1 MFEDGEMKNINHRI
15 RIAIQKSGR
24 LSEESFRLLT
34 CCGIDV
40 KPRKEQLFC
49 HSDNFP
55 LDLLLVRD
63 NDIPNLVSEG
73 TCDFGIVGT
82 NVLQEQSLQNGNDS
96 HNKNEIIRCLGF
108 ALCRLSIAVP
118 KSFSYQDLNSLKKC
132 RIATSY
138 PQILSDFIQ
147 KNNLD
152 MQITTL
158 TGSVEIAPRL
168 GIADGI
174 CDLVST
180 GATLEANNLQEVETV
195 FNSQAV
201 LIKTT
206 KTFAEEKQQTAK
218 LFQNRVEGSELA
230 NGSKYIMLHAPK
242 SALSTIVTLLPG
254 AERPTVLELQGD
266 TQKVAIH
273 ALCRESIFWET
284 MEKLKMAGASSI
296 LVLPIE
302 KMMT

>member
-1 MFEDGEMKNINHRI
+1 MENRNARI

-24 LSEESFRLLT
+24 LSEESFRLLAA
-34 CCGIDV
+34 CGIYV

-63 NDIPNLVSEG
+63 DDIPSLVSEG

-82 NVLQEQSLQNGNDS
+82 NVLEEQSLQKKTSLKND
-96 HNKNEIIRCLGF
+96 NEIVRYLGF
-108 ALCRLSIAVP
+108 ANCRLALAIP
-118 KSFSYQDLNSLKKC
+118 KNFPYQDFRSLKNC

-138 PQILSDFIQ
+138 PYILAKYI
-147 KNNLD
+147 KEKKLNL
-152 MQITTL
+152 QITTL

-195 FNSQAV
+195 FKSQAV
-201 LIKTT
+201 LIKTL
-206 KTFAEEKQQTAK
+206 KDFSKEKQGVAK

-230 NGSKYIMLHAPK
+230 NGSKYIMLNAPK

-254 AERPTVLELQGD
+254 AERPTVMELQGD
-266 TQKVAIH
+266 ANKVAIH
-273 ALCRESIFWET
+273 ALCRENIFWET
-284 MEKLKMAGASSI
+284 MEQLKLAGASSI
-296 LVLPIE
+296 LVLPVE

>member
-1 MFEDGEMKNINHRI
+1 MNNININNRI

-34 CCGIDV
+34 TCGIYV

-63 NDIPNLVSEG
+63 DDIPSLVATG

-82 NVLQEQSLQNGNDS
+82 NVLQEKSLQNGNDFK
-96 HNKNEIIRCLGF
+96 NNNEIIRYLVF
-108 ALCRLSIAVP
+108 AVCRLSIAVP
-118 KSFSYQDLNSLKKC
+118 KSFSYRDLNSLKKC

-138 PQILSDFIQ
+138 PYILSDFIK

-152 MQITTL
+152 VEITTL

-180 GATLEANNLQEVETV
+180 GGTLEANNLREVETV
-195 FNSQAV
+195 FKSQAV
-201 LIKTT
+201 LIKSPN
-206 KTFAEEKQQTAK
+206 KFSEEKERTAK
-218 LFQNRVEGSELA
+218 LFQDRVEGSELA

-242 SALSTIVTLLPG
+242 SALSAIVDLLPG
-254 AERPTVLELQGD
+254 AERPTVLELQGNEK
-266 TQKVAIH
+266 KVAIH

-296 LVLPIE
+296 LVLPVE
-302 KMMT
+302 KMML

>member
-1 MFEDGEMKNINHRI
+1 MNMMNNRI
-15 RIAIQKSGR
+15 RIAIQKTGR
-24 LSEESFRLLT
+24 LSEESFRLLGR
-34 CCGIDV
+34 CGINV

-63 NDIPNLVSEG
+63 DDIPGLVFEG
-73 TCDFGIVGT
+73 ICDLGIVGT
-82 NVLQEQSLQNGNDS
+82 NILQEKALLNGKNFKKQS
-96 HNKNEIIRCLGF
+96 EVIRYLGF
-108 ALCRLSIAVP
+108 ASCRLSIAVP
-118 KSFSYQDLNSLKKC
+118 NTFNYQDLNSLKKC

-138 PQILSDFIQ
+138 PHMLADFIQ

-152 MQITTL
+152 IEITTL
-158 TGSVEIAPRL
+158 AGSVEIAPRL

-180 GATLEANNLQEVETV
+180 GATLEANNLREVETI
-195 FNSQAV
+195 FKSQAV
-201 LIKTT
+201 LIQSPKDFSEQ
-206 KTFAEEKQQTAK
+206 KEQTMK

-242 SALSTIVTLLPG
+242 ATLNAIVKLLPG
-254 AERPTVLELQGD
+254 AERPTILDLQGD
-266 TQKVAIH
+266 KQKVAIH

-284 MEKLKMAGASSI
+284 MEELKNAGASSI
-296 LVLPIE
+296 LVLPVE